1 MELVPLERLLQ
12 VIAPSIL
19 NLRGAARPRDAATG
33 RADARAVAAAC
44 EGAAAACTATELLT
58 LNVSGETARG
68 APAAPPWGDPETRE
82 LVHIALFLC
91 LAPPS
96 PPPSPSPP
104 LSPSPSPQP

>member
-1 MELVPLERLLQ
+1 MPLERLLQ

-19 NLRGAARPRDAATG
+19 NLRGAARPCDAATG

-68 APAAPPWGDPETRE
+68 APAAPPWGDAETRE
-82 LVHIALFLC
+82 LVLPRPLPWPRPR
-91 LAPPS
+91 LPQPS
-96 PPPSPSPP
+96 
-104 LSPSPSPQP
+104 LSPSSSPSFQP